1 MPSGRSTA
9 SDPIPPPPPL
19 PPEPRLRPA
28 VAASWAGAAQPPD
41 PFEWRPRTGPW
52 GATAEDDDRVHAAA
66 TAGVD
71 CARRRAGAE
80 GGRGCGEGRL
90 RAAGAADSRAAAAAP
105 PSDRRPRPCPR
116 SHPAPAPAS
125 RPQHLNSA
133 SAQQQRG
140 LAPSPLAAAIEKQR
154 RPGGHAAAV
163 WESRAREAWRRG
175 PARSLLLSQRRRPSA
190 GAEARRARCGSGP
203 SNFWAVEL
211 AATGP
216 RRCSVRAAG
225 P

>member
-1 MPSGRSTA
+1 M
-9 SDPIPPPPPL
+9 D
-19 PPEPRLRPA
+19 
-28 VAASWAGAAQPPD
+28 
-41 PFEWRPRTGPW
+41 
-52 GATAEDDDRVHAAA
+52 
-66 TAGVD
+66 
-71 CARRRAGAE
+71 
-80 GGRGCGEGRL
+80 L

-190 GAEARRARCGSGP
+190 GAEARRARCGFLCAGDRAPAQRPGAIAAAFSAPAPARRPG
-203 SNFWAVEL
+203 AL
-211 AATGP
+211 AAAVSAPATKRRRGGP
-216 RRCSVRAAG
+216 APELRLSLRRRLSAGAEARRDRCSFLGAGMLQLSRRAAEKRPEKRPRSTKDHCSTG
-225 P
+225 N